1 MARTFKTLQGC
12 VPVRGIVLGPIDNNT
27 YLISDEKGALLVD
40 PSSDALA
47 IMRFLG
53 GMKIDAIVLTHRHHD
68 HVDAAAAV
76 REATGA
82 TVIASEADASRIES
96 PLPSDGGFAPC
107 PVDRRVKDGDMVVV
121 GNMSWKVITTPGHT
135 PGSMC
140 LLLDPESTD
149 HPEKAPVLIAGDT
162 LFFGSIGRT
171 DFEGGD
177 INAMRRSLRRLQ
189 ALPDE
194 TVVLPGHGNM
204 TTIGAEQRR
213 VFAFYL

>member
-12 VPVRGIVLGPIDNNT
+12 VPVRGAVLGPIDNNT

-40 PSSDALA
+40 PSSDALE
-47 IMRFLG
+47 ILRFLG
-53 GMKIDAIVLTHRHHD
+53 GAKIDAIVLTHRHHD

-82 TVIASEADASRIES
+82 AVIASETDAPRIER

-107 PVDRRVKDGDMVVV
+107 PVDRRVGDGDAVTV
-121 GNMSWKVITTPGHT
+121 GGMDWKVVMTPGHT

-140 LLLDPESTD
+140 LFLDPAGTD
-149 HPEKAPVLIAGDT
+149 CPEKAPLLIAGDT
-162 LFFGSIGRT
+162 LFYGSIGRT

-177 INAMRRSLRRLQ
+177 INAMRRSLHRLQ
-189 ALPDE
+189 ALPDD
-194 TVVLPGHGNM
+194 TVVLPGHGSL
-204 TTIGAEQRR
+204 TTIGAERRR

>member
-1 MARTFKTLQGC
+1 MARNFKTLHGC
-12 VPVRGIVLGPIDNNT
+12 VPVKGIVLGPIDNNT
-27 YLISDEKGALLVD
+27 YLISDGKGALLVD
-40 PSSDALA
+40 PSSDAQA
-47 IMRFLG
+47 ILRFLG
-53 GMKIDAIVLTHRHHD
+53 DTTLDAIVLTHRHHD

-82 TVIASEADASRIES
+82 EVIASEVDAPRIED
-96 PLPSDGGFAPC
+96 PLPSDGGFASC
-107 PVDRRVKDGDMVVV
+107 PVDRRVKDGDVVAL
-121 GNMSWKVITTPGHT
+121 GGMRWKVIMTPGHT

-140 LLLDPESTD
+140 LLLDAEGTD

-189 ALPDE
+189 TLPNE
-194 TVVLPGHGNM
+194 TVVLPGHGSM
-204 TTIGAEQRR
+204 TSIGAEQRR
-213 VFAFYL
+213 VFTFYL

>member
-12 VPVRGIVLGPIDNNT
+12 VPVKGIVLGPIDNNT
-27 YLISDEKGALLVD
+27 YLISDGKGALLVD
-40 PSSDALA
+40 PSSDAQA
-47 IMRFLG
+47 ILRFLG
-53 GMKIDAIVLTHRHHD
+53 DTTLDAIVLTHRHHD

-82 TVIASEADASRIES
+82 EVIASEVDAPRIED

-107 PVDRRVKDGDMVVV
+107 PVDRRVKDGDVVAL
-121 GNMSWKVITTPGHT
+121 GGMRWKVIMTPGHT

-140 LLLDPESTD
+140 LLLDAEGTD

-189 ALPDE
+189 TLPNE

-213 VFAFYL
+213 VFSFYL